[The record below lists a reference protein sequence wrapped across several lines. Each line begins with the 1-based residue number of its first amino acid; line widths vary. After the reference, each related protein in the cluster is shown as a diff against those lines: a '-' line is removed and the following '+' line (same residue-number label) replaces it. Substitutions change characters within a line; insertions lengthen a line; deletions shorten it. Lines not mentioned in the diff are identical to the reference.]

1 MLAPRGP
8 NIRVPPLFFGGG
20 FLIGLWLESVKR
32 IQLVHG
38 SAASLTLSRVG
49 WVVTI
54 VGFVIAHW
62 GVLTF
67 FLAGTTMFPF
77 EPASRLVRHGP
88 YRFTRNP
95 MYVGLTVSY
104 IGIALIMNV
113 GWPLALLP
121 LVLWG
126 MDILVIR
133 EEEKYLSRTFGDD
146 YAAYK
151 KQVRRWI

>member
-1 MLAPRGP
+1 MKPLGP
-8 NIRVPPLFFGGG
+8 NIRVPPLFLGGG
-20 FLIGLWLESVKR
+20 FLIGLWLESAKR
-32 IQLVHG
+32 IRLVDE
-38 SAASLTLSRVG
+38 AAATLTLSRVG

-95 MYVGLTVSY
+95 MYVGLTLAY

-113 GWPLALLP
+113 AWPLILLP

-126 MDILVIR
+126 LDVFVIR
-133 EEEKYLSRTFGDD
+133 EEEKYLLRTFGED

>member
-1 MLAPRGP
+1 MKPLGP
-8 NIRVPPLFFGGG
+8 NIRVPPLFLIGG
-20 FLIGLWLESVKR
+20 FLIGLWIESVKR
-32 IQLVHG
+32 IQLVEG
-38 SAASLTLSRVG
+38 PSLTLSRVG

-77 EPASRLVRHGP
+77 ASASRLVRHGP

-95 MYVGLTVSY
+95 MYVGLTLAY

-113 GWPLALLP
+113 GWPLVLLP
-121 LVLWG
+121 LVLG
-126 MDILVIR
+126 GLDVFVIR
-133 EEEKYLSRTFGDD
+133 EEEKYLLRTFGDE